1 MIFSSTLAVL
11 TLSGLMGANL
21 SVQPDWQ
28 TDYRKA
34 LALATKEHKPLAVF
48 IVKGESK
55 KLANLSTEVSKELKA
70 HYIAVTIN
78 SADAEGKKLAQA
90 FELTEGV
97 VISDRTG
104 EKQAYRIEGKT
115 NADDLPQTL
124 ARLADPKHVTTTTE
138 VHGAAAPVTAA
149 SFFAPSTYCPSCQQ
163 GRR

>member
-11 TLSGLMGANL
+11 TLSGMLGANL
-21 SVQPDWQ
+21 STQPDWQ

-34 LALATKEHKPLAVF
+34 MALAVKEHKPLAVF

-55 KLANLSTEVSKELKA
+55 KLANLPADVSKALKA
-70 HYIAVTIN
+70 NYIAVTIN
-78 SADAEGKKLAQA
+78 SSDAEGKKIAQA

-115 NADDLPQTL
+115 STDDLPQTL
-124 ARLADPKHVTTTTE
+124 VRLADPKHVTTTTE
-138 VHGAAAPVTAA
+138 VHGEAAPITAA
-149 SFFAPSTYCPSCQQ
+149 SFFAPSSYCPSCQQ
-163 GRR
+163 GKR